1 MSTNSRLDSE
11 ADADEDSGESIAELR
26 TQLEFL
32 AEENEQLRES
42 YIRAKQTQY
51 RRTALGLVF
60 IGLLAAAAAVLLPGA
75 RDVLFA
81 LGSIGLFGA
90 VLTYY
95 LTPERFV
102 SADVGRDVFAA
113 LAGNEAA
120 LVDELGLSETRLYV
134 PTERGDDPVRLF
146 VPQREAY
153 SIPEDA
159 ALSDS
164 IVVTETDDTRGVAF
178 TPSGGPLYEAFEA
191 ARSGPA
197 AETPEAIA
205 TQLTDALVEQLE
217 LVDSAT
223 PELDPDESGLTVAID
238 DTVYGRLDRFDHPVA
253 SVIAVG
259 LADGLDTPVTLEI
272 AAPNDDK
279 SEYLLTYRW
288 GGTDGNS

>member
-1 MSTNSRLDSE
+1 MKGRLDP
-11 ADADEDSGESIAELR
+11 DADGNKDGDESIAELR
-26 TQLEFL
+26 TQLEVIT
-32 AEENEQLRES
+32 EENEELRES
-42 YIRAKQTQY
+42 YTRAKQAQY
-51 RRTALGLVF
+51 QRTALGLGL
-60 IGLLAAAAAVLLPGA
+60 IGLLAAAAGVLLPGA

-81 LGSIGLFGA
+81 LGGIGLFGA

-102 SADVGRDVFAA
+102 SADVGRDVYAA

-134 PTERGDDPVRLF
+134 PTESGGDPVRLF
-146 VPQREAY
+146 VPQSEAY

-159 ALSDS
+159 ALADS

-178 TPSGGPLYEAFEA
+178 TPSGGPLFEAFEA

-205 TQLTDALVEQLE
+205 TQLSDALVEQFE

-223 PELDPDESGLTVAID
+223 PELDPDESRLTVATD
-238 DTVYGRLDRFDHPVA
+238 DTVYGTLDRFDHPVA

-259 LADGLDTPVTLEI
+259 LADGLNTPVTLEKS
-272 AAPNDDK
+272 AANDDK

>member
-1 MSTNSRLDSE
+1 MSMKGRLDP
-11 ADADEDSGESIAELR
+11 DADGNKDGDESIAELR
-26 TQLEFL
+26 TQLEVIT
-32 AEENEQLRES
+32 EENEELRES
-42 YIRAKQTQY
+42 YTRAKQAQY
-51 RRTALGLVF
+51 QRTALGLGL
-60 IGLLAAAAAVLLPGA
+60 IGLLAAAAGVLLPGA

-81 LGSIGLFGA
+81 LGGIGLFGA

-102 SADVGRDVFAA
+102 SADVGRDVYAA

-134 PTERGDDPVRLF
+134 PTESGGDPVRLF
-146 VPQREAY
+146 VPQSEAY

-159 ALSDS
+159 ALADS

-178 TPSGGPLYEAFEA
+178 TPSGGPLFEAFEA

-205 TQLTDALVEQLE
+205 TQLSDALVEQFE

-223 PELDPDESGLTVAID
+223 PELDPDESRLTVATD
-238 DTVYGRLDRFDHPVA
+238 DTVYGTLDRFDHPVA

-259 LADGLDTPVTLEI
+259 LADGLNTPVTLEKS
-272 AAPNDDK
+272 AANDDK